1 MNAQALSGGK
11 FKIEVVVLLNI
22 KLELLLRSVE
32 VASYIPGRVRLRS
45 KKLIGNAT
53 LEQKIK
59 TQLSEYSEI
68 GSVETSTVTGSILIT
83 YVPEI
88 LRQNADLFKAEK
100 YFASHVK
107 KK

>member
-1 MNAQALSGGK
+1 M
-11 FKIEVVVLLNI
+11 NI
-22 KLELLLRSVE
+22 KLEILLRSVE

-45 KKLIGNAT
+45 KKLIGDLT

-59 TQLSEYSEI
+59 TQLGAFSEI
-68 GSVETSTVTGSILIT
+68 DSIETSTVTGSILIT
-83 YVPEI
+83 YAPDK
-88 LRQNADLFKAEK
+88 LRQNLDLLKAEK

>member
-1 MNAQALSGGK
+1 MDGDNFFIMQGCDK
-11 FKIEVVVLLNI
+11 LNI

-45 KKLIGNAT
+45 KKLIGNT
-53 LEQKIK
+53 SLEQKIK
-59 TQLSEYSEI
+59 AQLGVYSEI
-68 GSVETSTVTGSILIT
+68 ESIETSTMTGSILIT

-88 LRQNADLFKAEK
+88 LRKNIDLFKAEK
-100 YFASHVK
+100 YFATHVK

>member
-1 MNAQALSGGK
+1 M
-11 FKIEVVVLLNI
+11 

-32 VASYIPGRVRLRS
+32 ISSYIPGRIRLRS
-45 KKLIGNAT
+45 KKLVGNPN

-59 TQLSEYSEI
+59 NQLGAYSEI
-68 GSVETSTVTGSILIT
+68 NSVETNTITGSILIN

-88 LRQNADLFKAEK
+88 LRRNVDLLKAEK
-100 YFASHVK
+100 YIASHVK